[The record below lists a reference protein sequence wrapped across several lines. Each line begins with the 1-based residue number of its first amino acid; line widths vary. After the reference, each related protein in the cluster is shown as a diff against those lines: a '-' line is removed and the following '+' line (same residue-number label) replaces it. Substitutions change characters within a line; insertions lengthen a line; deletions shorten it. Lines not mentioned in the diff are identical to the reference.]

1 MLIFLGLKCSKWTRE
16 ILIASSIFICLN
28 KGYPLWLF
36 FNRIMKISSI
46 IWECK
51 ISKFKAKYN
60 ILAKISI
67 IGVEEGSEKL
77 IEF

>member
-1 MLIFLGLKCSKWTRE
+1 
-16 ILIASSIFICLN
+16 
-28 KGYPLWLF
+28 
-36 FNRIMKISSI
+36 MKISSI
-46 IWECK
+46 ISECK

-67 IGVEEGSEKL
+67 IGVAEGSEKL